1 MLCYRSYDFDGEED
15 VDVRVQDLYLAILYH
30 HITCHMFYAGPALLV
45 TGTQMTWSSSLPVTK
60 KDWNLNDSQERFYGR
75 HFTA

>member
-15 VDVRVQDLYLAILYH
+15 VDVRVQGDLYLATSTTTSPV
-30 HITCHMFYAGPALLV
+30 TCSMLV
-45 TGTQMTWSSSLPVTK
+45 TGTKMTWSSSLPVTK